1 MFGLGDHFA
10 DTQSILFPLFL
21 GLVVT
26 DNFQENI
33 RVIQGRVGGFLQI
46 QDRQL
51 KEQAKTKQAFH
62 RKLEAPVENNPVG
75 ERIGLSPWPSHR
87 WLWPSGACRVVKGR
101 GNCRKKD
108 LDGSQGSSMASVGRL
123 VAYLSPFFSKMAL
136 MVLSTQRAFRSGAD
150 VWEGPS
156 SGCLGS
162 DGYYHVCLSFPVFRT
177 EYHFPSVAEQKHSSR
192 RLSSSSS
199 PPH

>member
-1 MFGLGDHFA
+1 MLMFGLGDHFA
-10 DTQSILFPLFL
+10 DTQSILFPLFTYWWAFALFL

-75 ERIGLSPWPSHR
+75 ERIGLSP
-87 WLWPSGACRVVKGR
+87 
-101 GNCRKKD
+101 
-108 LDGSQGSSMASVGRL
+108 
-123 VAYLSPFFSKMAL
+123 
-136 MVLSTQRAFRSGAD
+136 
-150 VWEGPS
+150 
-156 SGCLGS
+156 
-162 DGYYHVCLSFPVFRT
+162 
-177 EYHFPSVAEQKHSSR
+177 
-192 RLSSSSS
+192 
-199 PPH
+199 